1 VKRTD
6 HVNEVRQAA
15 AAGGVAMTL
24 VREGSEHEIW
34 ECGGVKFQVP
44 RHRELTPGVVSS
56 NRRKLAAVLGEGWW
70 RR

>member
-1 VKRTD
+1 
-6 HVNEVRQAA
+6 
-15 AAGGVAMTL
+15 MTL